1 MSTLMIPFNH
11 EPVDIHIASANA
23 DEYTV
28 PAGKYVRATL
38 FAMNGGSI
46 QIRKTSS
53 DSWQDLIVTL
63 PFKDFSD
70 SWSNTHLTGSPL
82 TYHTSVSAKGLSV
95 TAGGGSGN
103 SGDAFTFTTTTVPS
117 RSNTGKDNASLSL
130 WLPAGVMLKL
140 NVVSSGD
147 SPHAGVVANMV
158 VEIYNSQS

>member
-1 MSTLMIPFNH
+1 MSNIMIPFNH

-82 TYHTSVSAKGLSV
+82 KYHNSSKQLGTSSS
-95 TAGGGSGN
+95 GGDTDG
-103 SGDAFTFTTTTVPS
+103 AFTFSTTTVPS

-130 WLPAGVMLKL
+130 WLPAGAMLKL
-140 NVVSSGD
+140 SVVSSGD

-158 VEIYNSQS
+158 VEIYNVQS

>member
-1 MSTLMIPFNH
+1 MSNIMIPFNH

-82 TYHTSVSAKGLSV
+82 TYTSDTQNGLATTSSSS
-95 TAGGGSGN
+95 TN
-103 SGDAFTFTTTTVPS
+103 SGAAFTFTTTTVPS

-130 WLPAGVMLKL
+130 WLPAGAMLKL